1 MTRSHFPPSICEK
14 DFTGWKIFFK
24 LVKKIPPNE
33 IMLATEQLN
42 TNEGGGGVNRKKL
55 FIGKYFEAKK
65 TICSPN
71 LITPIID

>member
-1 MTRSHFPPSICEK
+1 VEDFLQACE
-14 DFTGWKIFFK
+14 
-24 LVKKIPPNE
+24 KIPPNE